1 MKKVFNVLFMVTF
14 LAVIAGGTVSAD
26 NSVIDIWKD
35 IKAPMTPE
43 LQPVAIDPAV
53 TALLILDIEQRTVPS
68 RPRAIA
74 IVPRV
79 KMLLDWARKNGIL
92 VVYSTT
98 PGVSPDTILPEVKP
112 QPYEVVVAAS
122 VDKYFNTEL
131 EATLRARGITNL
143 IITGVAAEG
152 AVLGTT
158 IGSVVRGFKV
168 VLPVD
173 CMASSEPFYEQY
185 VVVHVL
191 NAPGT
196 RGNVAVTSVYMLSK
210 KTM

>member
-1 MKKVFNVLFMVTF
+1 MKFMKVIFMVGI
-14 LAVIAGGTVSAD
+14 LAVITGGAVSAQD
-26 NSVIDIWKD
+26 SVIDKWKD
-35 IKAPMTPE
+35 IIPPVVPA
-43 LQPVAIDPAV
+43 LQPVAVDASV
-53 TALLILDIEQRTVPS
+53 TALLILDVEQRTVPS
-68 RPRAIA
+68 RPRAVA
-74 IVPRV
+74 LVPRV
-79 KMLLDWARKNGIL
+79 KKLLEWARENGVL

-112 QPYEVVVAAS
+112 ERGEVVVAAS
-122 VDKYFNTEL
+122 VDKYFKTEL
-131 EATLRARGITNL
+131 EATLRAKGITNL

-173 CMASSEPFYEQY
+173 GMASSELFYEQY

-196 RGNVAVTSVYMLSK
+196 RGNVTITKMDMITK
-210 KTM
+210 KAM

>member
-1 MKKVFNVLFMVTF
+1 MKSFFMVGI
-14 LAVIAGGTVSAD
+14 LAIVAGGAISAQD
-26 NSVIDIWKD
+26 SVIDKWDD
-35 IKAPMTPE
+35 IMPPAVPTVQTVE
-43 LQPVAIDPAV
+43 VDPSV
-53 TALLILDIEQRTVPS
+53 TALLILDVEQRTVPS
-68 RPRAIA
+68 RPRAVA
-74 IVPRV
+74 MVPRV
-79 KMLLDWARKNGIL
+79 KKLLEWARKNGIL

-112 QPYEVVVAAS
+112 APGEVVVAAS
-122 VDKYFNTEL
+122 VDKYFKTKL
-131 EATLRARGITNL
+131 EETLRAKGITNL

-168 VLPVD
+168 ILPVD
-173 CMASSEPFYEQY
+173 GMASSDLFYEQY

-196 RGNVAVTSVYMLSK
+196 KGNVIITKMNMI
-210 KTM
+210 KTKAM